1 MKLTDV
7 SGNIKHRSNC
17 VCGRYKIHMIPDLTN
32 AKFGVAQ
39 VPLSSQMLA
48 SEEQYAGNVF
58 SLFFFFYFCCTLY
71 VLYDCDIKYINIWVG
86 FTVG

>member
-58 SLFFFFYFCCTLY
+58 SLFFFFTSA
-71 VLYDCDIKYINIWVG
+71 VLYMYCTIVILN
-86 FTVG
+86 T